1 MAHSDL
7 IRRLFASYVRSDDA
21 GFRRTA
27 GELIAEER
35 RKNHRLLA
43 DELEHELNSQQRPGA
58 GLSLTFKAIPK
69 SRDERPLLRLSKP
82 KHELDELVLA
92 PKVRTVVDEIVT
104 EHRARS
110 VLTSHGLR
118 PRARL
123 IMLGAPG
130 TGKSATAHAIAAELS
145 LPVATASLAALTS
158 SFLGDT
164 SRNIESVVRF
174 AEQTPCVLL
183 LDEFDVLGQQRGQ
196 TGDHGEL
203 RRVAATVLQL
213 LEDMHGE
220 SVVVATSNHP
230 QLIDAAVWR
239 RFDEVIGFGKLTQTQ
254 SSELIS
260 RKLKA
265 VRSTI
270 TPLTWAKKLS
280 GCSPAEVELVCF
292 DALRRT
298 VLAGKPAVDNESMT
312 QAWQR
317 LRDRL
322 DTLGNAV
329 TTGVAD

>member
-7 IRRLFASYVRSDDA
+7 LRRLLASHVRSDDA
-21 GFRRTA
+21 AFRQAA

-35 RKNHRLLA
+35 RRSHRLLA
-43 DELEHELNSQQRPGA
+43 DELERELNAPMRPGA
-58 GLSLTFKAIPK
+58 ELPLTFRTLPK

-82 KHELDELVLA
+82 KHELADLVLG
-92 PKVRTVVDEIVT
+92 PEVQTVIDEVVA
-104 EHRARS
+104 EYRSRS

-123 IMLGAPG
+123 IMIGAPG

-164 SRNIESVVRF
+164 ARNIEAVIRF

-183 LDEFDVLGQQRGQ
+183 LDEFDVLGQERGQ
-196 TGDHGEL
+196 RGDHGEM

-220 SVVVATSNHP
+220 SVTVATSNHAS
-230 QLIDAAVWR
+230 QIDTAVWR
-239 RFDEVIGFGKLTQTQ
+239 RFDEVIAFDRLTQAQ
-254 SSELIS
+254 SSHLIS
-260 RKLKA
+260 LRLRA
-265 VRSTI
+265 FPTTI
-270 TPLTWAKKLS
+270 TPSTWAKKLARH
-280 GCSPAEVELVCF
+280 SPAEIELVCF

-298 VLAGKPAVDNESMT
+298 VLAGKPAVDNEAMAS
-312 QAWQR
+312 AWHRFRER
-317 LRDRL
+317 LTALDRTYPAERS
-322 DTLGNAV
+322 D
-329 TTGVAD
+329 